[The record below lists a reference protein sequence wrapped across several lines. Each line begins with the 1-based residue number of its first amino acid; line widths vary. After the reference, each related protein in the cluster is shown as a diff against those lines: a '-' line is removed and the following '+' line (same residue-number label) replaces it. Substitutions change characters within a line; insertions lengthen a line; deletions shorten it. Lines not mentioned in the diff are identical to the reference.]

1 MIYCLAMNN
10 NLMYNLGNVP
20 AMFRQCCGNVV
31 AMLWQCSAMFDII
44 QSEVQNENHRFIFGY
59 SDGEYKI

>member
-31 AMLWQCSAMFDII
+31 AM
-44 QSEVQNENHRFIFGY
+44 FGNV
-59 SDGEYKI
+59 